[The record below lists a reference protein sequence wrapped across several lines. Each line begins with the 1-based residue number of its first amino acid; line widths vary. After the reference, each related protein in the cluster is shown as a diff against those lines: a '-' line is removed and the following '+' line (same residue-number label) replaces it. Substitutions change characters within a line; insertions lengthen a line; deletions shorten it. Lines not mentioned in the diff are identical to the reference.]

1 MPNLKTSGN
10 FEAYMHLIIKNRMV
24 LCRGSHRS
32 TIMSNEI
39 IQPMICSFLEM
50 IQAGMEGQATLRG
63 YF

>member
-1 MPNLKTSGN
+1 
-10 FEAYMHLIIKNRMV
+10 MV

-32 TIMSNEI
+32 TIMLNEI
-39 IQPMICSFLEM
+39 IQPMICLFLEM